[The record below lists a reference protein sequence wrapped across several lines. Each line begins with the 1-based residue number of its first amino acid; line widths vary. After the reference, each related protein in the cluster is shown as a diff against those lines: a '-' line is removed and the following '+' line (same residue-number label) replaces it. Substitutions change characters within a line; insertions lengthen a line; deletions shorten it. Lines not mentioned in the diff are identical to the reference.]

1 MIAVRTFIKEEF
13 WVPWLMVLG
22 WVVPGVVLVPYIS
35 YRYHYENELCWM
47 NMDGQSIIF
56 LAAPVVTVIIINIY
70 FLCSVVTVLRHK
82 LRFEN
87 TFNRKNDVTFKSAKA
102 VLILI
107 PIFGLHFLL
116 MPMRPESGSTLE
128 YVYEVVSSTVTST
141 QGLAVSFLL
150 CLCNN
155 DVVRQIK
162 IRLGFHHS
170 VSGEGKLRVS
180 RYEVRLLRCSIQL

>member
-1 MIAVRTFIKEEF
+1 
-13 WVPWLMVLG
+13 
-22 WVVPGVVLVPYIS
+22 
-35 YRYHYENELCWM
+35 
-47 NMDGQSIIF
+47 
-56 LAAPVVTVIIINIY
+56 
-70 FLCSVVTVLRHK
+70 
-82 LRFEN
+82 
-87 TFNRKNDVTFKSAKA
+87 
-102 VLILI
+102 
-107 PIFGLHFLL
+107 